1 MKKLFV
7 AVGVFF
13 YWLWKFLSQVS
24 LLITSLFFILVVVFF
39 IALFFR
45 PGVKVPQGAALV
57 ISPTGRLV
65 EKTTVINP
73 LARFINEIVG
83 VPVREETS
91 LQDVLD
97 AINAAA
103 KDQRIKLLVLSLSG
117 LNQAGLN
124 QLQTIGHA
132 IENFKKSGKKVIAV
146 GDQYSQGQYY
156 LASYADKIYMN
167 PMGAVG
173 LQGFGVYRLY
183 MKKLLDKLAVNF
195 HVFKVGTYKSALEPF
210 TRNNMSAAAK
220 DANRFWL
227 ARFWNSYCADI
238 AKHRGLTMEKINDY
252 INEMPRYM
260 RRAGGDSGRMALD
273 AGLVDG
279 LKTSQETEDY
289 LSSLVGRSD
298 DGSSFKQI
306 QLTDYLTTIIPSY
319 VGRDSSVKDRIGLI
333 VARGDI
339 VYDKNIPG
347 QIDSAALCK
356 RISRA
361 GRDKRI
367 KALVLR
373 IDSGGGSAFA
383 SEAIRQALL
392 QVRKAGKPVV
402 VSMGS
407 MAASGAYWLSAD
419 ANRIFASPFTLTGSI
434 GIFGVLPTFEGS
446 LAKIGVFSDG
456 TGTTRIAGAGNPLRP
471 LAPEL
476 QDTIQQ
482 SVEEGYNRFLSVVAK
497 GRGLSRAKVA
507 ELAQGRV
514 WDGATALK
522 LGLVDKLGS
531 LHDAVIAAAKL
542 AGLSKYEAVYIRPEL
557 SPGQQLLQKLAQRAS
572 VLFEHSRFA
581 GVGGGSM
588 VREAVRERFLD
599 FSLLADDPE
608 HMYARCLIPR
618 SAIVF

>member
-7 AVGVFF
+7 IVGVFF
-13 YWLWKFLSQVS
+13 YWLWKLLSQVS
-24 LLITSLFFILVVVFF
+24 IFITSLFFILVVVFVT
-39 IALFFR
+39 ALFFR

-65 EKTTVINP
+65 EKTTIIDP
-73 LARFINEIVG
+73 LARVINEMVG
-83 VPVREETS
+83 IPVREETS

-146 GDQYSQGQYY
+146 GDHYSQGQYY

-167 PMGAVG
+167 PMGAVS
-173 LQGFGVYRLY
+173 LRGFGVYRLY
-183 MKKLLDKLAVNF
+183 MKKLLDKLAIKF

-227 ARFWNSYCADI
+227 ARFWNIYCADI
-238 AKHRGLTMEKINDY
+238 AQNRGLTIEKINDY
-252 INEMPRYM
+252 INEMPRYL
-260 RRAGGDSGRMALD
+260 RRAGGNSGRMALD
-273 AGLVDG
+273 AGLIDG
-279 LKTSQETEDY
+279 LKTSQETADY
-289 LSSLVGRSD
+289 LSRLVGRSD
-298 DGSSFKQI
+298 DGSSFKEI
-306 QLTDYLTTIIPSY
+306 QLADYLTTIVPSY
-319 VGRDSSVKDRIGLI
+319 AGRDSSVKDRIGLI
-333 VARGDI
+333 VAQGDI
-339 VYDKNIPG
+339 VYDENIPG
-347 QIDSAALCK
+347 QIDSATLCE
-356 RISRA
+356 RIRRA

-383 SEAIRQALL
+383 SEEIRQALL

-434 GIFGVLPTFEGS
+434 GIFGVLPTFEGA
-446 LAKIGVFSDG
+446 LAKLGIFSDG
-456 TGTTRIAGAGNPLRP
+456 TGTTRMAGAGNPLRP
-471 LAPEL
+471 LIPEL
-476 QDTIQQ
+476 QDTIRQG
-482 SVEEGYNRFLSVVAK
+482 VAEGYKHFLHVVAQ
-497 GRGLSRAKVA
+497 GRHLAPAKVA

-514 WDGATALK
+514 WDGATAMK
-522 LGLVDKLGS
+522 LGLVDKLGD
-531 LHDAVIAAAKL
+531 LHDAVIEAAKL
-542 AGLSKYEAVYIRPEL
+542 AGLSKYEAVYVRPEV
-557 SPGQQLLQKLAQRAS
+557 STGQRLLQKLAQRAS

-581 GVGGGSM
+581 ASSGSM
-588 VREAVRERFLD
+588 VREAVREKILD
-599 FSLLADDPE
+599 FSLLASDPE

>member
-1 MKKLFV
+1 M
-7 AVGVFF
+7 FF
-13 YWLWKFLSQVS
+13 YWLWKLLSQAS
-24 LLITSLFFILVVVFF
+24 IFITSLFFIMVVVFF

-65 EKTTVINP
+65 EKAIVIDP
-73 LARFINEIVG
+73 LARVINEIIG
-83 VPVREETS
+83 IPVREETS

-183 MKKLLDKLAVNF
+183 MKKLLDKFAVNF

-227 ARFWNSYCADI
+227 ARLWNSYCADI
-238 AKHRGLTMEKINDY
+238 AQHRGLTTEKINDY

-289 LSSLVGRSD
+289 LSRLVGRSD
-298 DGSSFKQI
+298 NGSSFKQI
-306 QLTDYLTTIIPSY
+306 KLADYLTTIIHSY
-319 VGRDSSVKDRIGLI
+319 VGRDSSVRDRIGLI
-333 VARGDI
+333 VAQGDI
-339 VYDKNIPG
+339 VYDKNLPG
-347 QIDSAALCK
+347 QINSATLCE
-356 RISRA
+356 RIRRA

-383 SEAIRQALL
+383 SEEIRQALL

-434 GIFGVLPTFEGS
+434 GIFGVLPTFEES

-456 TGTTRIAGAGNPLRP
+456 TGTTRLAGAGNPLRP
-471 LAPEL
+471 LVPEL
-476 QDTIQQ
+476 QDTIRQ
-482 SVEEGYNRFLSVVAK
+482 SVAEGYNRFLNVVAK
-497 GRGLSRAKVA
+497 GRGLSLAKVA

-531 LHDAVIAAAKL
+531 MHDAVIAAAKL
-542 AGLSKYEAVYIRPEL
+542 AGLSKYEAVYIRPEV
-557 SPGQQLLQKLAQRAS
+557 SPGQRLLQKLAQRAS

-581 GVGGGSM
+581 ATGVNM
-588 VREAVRERFLD
+588 VREAVRENFFD
-599 FSLLADDPE
+599 FSLLAGDPE

>member
-13 YWLWKFLSQVS
+13 YRLWRFLSQVS
-24 LLITSLFFILVVVFF
+24 IFITSLFFILMVVFF

-57 ISPTGRLV
+57 ISPAGSLV
-65 EKTTVINP
+65 DKTTVTDP
-73 LARFINEIVG
+73 LARFINEMVG
-83 VPVREETS
+83 MPVREETS

-97 AINAAA
+97 AINTAA
-103 KDQRIKLLVLSLSG
+103 KDQRIKLLVLSLSD

-124 QLQTIGHA
+124 QLRTIGHA
-132 IENFKKSGKKVIAV
+132 IDNFKKSGKKVIAV

-183 MKKLLDKLAVNF
+183 MKKLLDKLAINV
-195 HVFKVGTYKSALEPF
+195 HVFKVGAYKSALEPF

-227 ARFWNSYCADI
+227 ANFWNRYCADI
-238 AKHRGLTMEKINDY
+238 AKHRGLTTEKINDY

-279 LKTSQETEDY
+279 LKTSRETEDY
-289 LSSLVGRSD
+289 LSRLVGRSE
-298 DGSSFKQI
+298 DGRSFKQI
-306 QLTDYLTTIIPSY
+306 RLADYLTTIVHSY

-347 QIDSAALCK
+347 QIDSAALCE

-383 SEAIRQALL
+383 SEEIRQALL

-419 ANRIFASPFTLTGSI
+419 ADRIFASPFTLTGSI
-434 GIFGVLPTFEGS
+434 RIFGVLPTFAGS
-446 LAKIGVFSDG
+446 LAKLGIFSDG
-456 TGTTRIAGAGNPLRP
+456 TGTTRMAGAGNPLRP
-471 LAPEL
+471 LGLEL

-482 SVEEGYNRFLSVVAK
+482 SVAEGYNRFLRVVAK
-497 GRGLSRAKVA
+497 GRHLDPAKVA

-522 LGLVDKLGS
+522 LGLVDKLGD
-531 LHDAVIAAAKL
+531 LHDAVIEAARL
-542 AGLSKYEAVYIRPEL
+542 AGLSKYEAVYIRPEV
-557 SPGQQLLQKLAQRAS
+557 SPGRRLLQKLAQRAS

-581 GVGGGSM
+581 AAGDNM
-588 VREAVRERFLD
+588 VRAAVRAKFLD
-599 FSLLADDPE
+599 FSLLAGDPE

>member
-1 MKKLFV
+1 MKRIFV
-7 AVGVFF
+7 AIGVFF
-13 YWLWKFLSQVS
+13 HWLWK
-24 LLITSLFFILVVVFF
+24 LLVLVRTLVTSLFFLLVMICF

-45 PGVKVPQGAALV
+45 PGVKVPHGAALV
-57 ISPTGRLV
+57 VAPTGRLV
-65 EKTTVINP
+65 EKTNAVDP

-83 VPVREETS
+83 MPVREETS

-103 KDQRIKLLVLSLSG
+103 KDQRIKLMVLSLSG

-124 QLQTIGHA
+124 QLRTIGHA
-132 IENFKKSGKKVIAV
+132 IENFKKSGKRVIAV

-156 LASYADKIYMN
+156 LASYADKIFMN
-167 PMGAVG
+167 PMGAVR
-173 LQGFGVYRLY
+173 LHGFGVYRLY
-183 MKKLLDKLAVNF
+183 MKKLLDKLAINF

-210 TRNNMSAAAK
+210 TRNDMSAAAR

-227 ARFWNSYCADI
+227 ASFWHSYCADI
-238 AKHRGLTMEKINDY
+238 AQHRGLTIEKINDY

-279 LKTSQETEDY
+279 LKTRQEMEDY
-289 LSSLVGRSD
+289 LSRLVGRAD

-306 QLTDYLTTIIPSY
+306 QLTDYLTTITPSY
-319 VGRDSSVKDRIGLI
+319 VDRDSSVKDRIGLI
-333 VARGDI
+333 VAQGDI
-339 VYDKNIPG
+339 VYDEDLPG
-347 QIDSAALCK
+347 QIDSAVLCEQI
-356 RISRA
+356 RRA
-361 GRDKRI
+361 GRDKTI

-383 SEAIRQALL
+383 SEEIRQALL

-407 MAASGAYWLSAD
+407 MAASGAYWLSAN

-456 TGTTRIAGAGNPLRP
+456 TGTTRMAGAGNPLRP
-471 LAPEL
+471 LTSEL
-476 QDTIQQ
+476 QDTMQQ
-482 SVEEGYNRFLSVVAK
+482 SVEAGYKRFLRVVSK
-497 GRGLSRAKVA
+497 GRDLPMAKVA

-522 LGLVDKLGS
+522 LGLVDKLGN
-531 LHDAVIAAAKL
+531 LHDAVNAAAKL
-542 AGLSKYEAVYIRPEL
+542 AGLSKYEAVYIRTEV
-557 SPGQQLLQKLAQRAS
+557 SPGQRLLQKLAQRAS
-572 VLFEHSRFA
+572 VFFERMRFSA
-581 GVGGGSM
+581 SSGSA
-588 VREAVRERFLD
+588 VREAVREKFLD
-599 FSLLADDPE
+599 FSLLASDPE
-608 HMYARCLIPR
+608 HMYARCLVPR

>member
-13 YWLWKFLSQVS
+13 YRLWRFLSQVS
-24 LLITSLFFILVVVFF
+24 IFITSLFFILMVVFF

-57 ISPTGRLV
+57 ISPAGSLV
-65 EKTTVINP
+65 DKTTVTDP
-73 LARFINEIVG
+73 LARFINEMVG
-83 VPVREETS
+83 MPVREETS

-97 AINAAA
+97 AINTAA
-103 KDQRIKLLVLSLSG
+103 KDQRIKLLVLSLSD

-124 QLQTIGHA
+124 QLRTIGHA
-132 IENFKKSGKKVIAV
+132 IDNFKKSGKKVIAV

-183 MKKLLDKLAVNF
+183 MKKLLDKLAINV
-195 HVFKVGTYKSALEPF
+195 HVFKVGAYKSALEPF

-227 ARFWNSYCADI
+227 ANFWNRYCADI
-238 AKHRGLTMEKINDY
+238 AKHRGLTTEKINDY

-279 LKTSQETEDY
+279 LKTSRETEDY
-289 LSSLVGRSD
+289 LSRLVGRSE
-298 DGSSFKQI
+298 DGRSFKHI
-306 QLTDYLTTIIPSY
+306 RLADYLTTIVHSY

-333 VARGDI
+333 VVRGDI

-347 QIDSAALCK
+347 QIDSAALCE

-383 SEAIRQALL
+383 SEEIRQALL

-419 ANRIFASPFTLTGSI
+419 ADRIFASPFTLTGSI
-434 GIFGVLPTFEGS
+434 GIFGVLPTFAGS
-446 LAKIGVFSDG
+446 LAKLGIFSDG
-456 TGTTRIAGAGNPLRP
+456 TGTTRMAGAGNPLRP
-471 LAPEL
+471 LGLEL

-482 SVEEGYNRFLSVVAK
+482 SVAEGYNRFLRVVAK
-497 GRGLSRAKVA
+497 GRHLDPAKVA

-522 LGLVDKLGS
+522 LGLVDKLGD
-531 LHDAVIAAAKL
+531 LHDAVIEAARL
-542 AGLSKYEAVYIRPEL
+542 AGLSKYEAVYIRPEV
-557 SPGQQLLQKLAQRAS
+557 SPGRRLLQKLAQRAS

-581 GVGGGSM
+581 AAGDNM
-588 VREAVRERFLD
+588 VRAAVRAKFLD
-599 FSLLADDPE
+599 FSLLAGDPE

>member
-1 MKKLFV
+1 M
-7 AVGVFF
+7 FF
-13 YWLWKFLSQVS
+13 YWLWKLLSQAS
-24 LLITSLFFILVVVFF
+24 IFITSLFFIMVVVFF

-65 EKTTVINP
+65 EKATVIDP
-73 LARFINEIVG
+73 LARVINEIIG
-83 VPVREETS
+83 IPVREETS

-124 QLQTIGHA
+124 QLQTLGHA

-183 MKKLLDKLAVNF
+183 MKKLLDKFAVNF

-227 ARFWNSYCADI
+227 ARLWNSYCADI
-238 AKHRGLTMEKINDY
+238 AQHRGLTTEKINDY

-289 LSSLVGRSD
+289 LSRLVGRSD
-298 DGSSFKQI
+298 NGSSFKQI
-306 QLTDYLTTIIPSY
+306 KLADYLTTIIHSY
-319 VGRDSSVKDRIGLI
+319 VGRDSSVRDRIGLI
-333 VARGDI
+333 VAQGDI
-339 VYDKNIPG
+339 VYDKNLPG
-347 QIDSAALCK
+347 QINSATLCE
-356 RISRA
+356 RIRRA

-383 SEAIRQALL
+383 SEEIRQALL

-434 GIFGVLPTFEGS
+434 GIFGVLPTFEES

-456 TGTTRIAGAGNPLRP
+456 TGTTRLAGAGNPLRP
-471 LAPEL
+471 LVPEL
-476 QDTIQQ
+476 QDTIRQ
-482 SVEEGYNRFLSVVAK
+482 SVAEGYNRFLNVVAK
-497 GRGLSRAKVA
+497 GRGLSLAKVA

-531 LHDAVIAAAKL
+531 MHDAVIAAAKL
-542 AGLSKYEAVYIRPEL
+542 AGLSKYEAVYIRPEV
-557 SPGQQLLQKLAQRAS
+557 SPGQRLLQKLAQRAS

-581 GVGGGSM
+581 ATGVNM
-588 VREAVRERFLD
+588 VREAVRENFFD
-599 FSLLADDPE
+599 FSLLAGDPE

>member
-1 MKKLFV
+1 LKKLFV

-13 YWLWKFLSQVS
+13 YWLWKLLSQAS
-24 LLITSLFFILVVVFF
+24 IFITSLFFILVVVFF

-65 EKTTVINP
+65 EKTTVIDP
-73 LARFINEIVG
+73 FARVINEIIG

-132 IENFKKSGKKVIAV
+132 IDNFKKSGKKVIAV

-156 LASYADKIYMN
+156 LASYADKIFMN
-167 PMGAVG
+167 PMGTVG

-183 MKKLLDKLAVNF
+183 MKKLLDKFAVNF
-195 HVFKVGTYKSALEPF
+195 HVFKVGAYKSALEPF
-210 TRNNMSAAAK
+210 TRNNMSVAAK

-227 ARFWNSYCADI
+227 ARFWNRYCADI
-238 AKHRGLTMEKINDY
+238 AQHRGLTTEKINDY

-279 LKTSQETEDY
+279 LKTSQETKDY
-289 LSSLVGRSD
+289 LSRLVGRSD

-306 QLTDYLTTIIPSY
+306 QLADYLTTIIPSY
-319 VGRDSSVKDRIGLI
+319 VGRDSLVKDRIGLI
-333 VARGDI
+333 VAQGDI
-339 VYDKNIPG
+339 VYDENVPG

-356 RISRA
+356 RILRA

-383 SEAIRQALL
+383 SEEIRQALL

-456 TGTTRIAGAGNPLRP
+456 TGTTRLAGAGNPLRP

-482 SVEEGYNRFLSVVAK
+482 SVAEGYNRFLRVVAK
-497 GRGLSRAKVA
+497 GRGLSLAKVA

-531 LHDAVIAAAKL
+531 MHDAVIAAAKL
-542 AGLSKYEAVYIRPEL
+542 AGLSKYEAVYIRPKV
-557 SPGQQLLQKLAQRAS
+557 SPGQRLLQKLTQRAS

-581 GVGGGSM
+581 ASGGSM
-588 VREAVRERFLD
+588 VREAVRDKFLD
-599 FSLLADDPE
+599 LSLLAGDPG

-618 SAIVF
+618 SAVVF

>member
-13 YWLWKFLSQVS
+13 YRLWRFLSQVS
-24 LLITSLFFILVVVFF
+24 IFITSLFFILMVVFF

-57 ISPTGRLV
+57 ISPAGSLV
-65 EKTTVINP
+65 DKTTVTDP
-73 LARFINEIVG
+73 LARFINEMVG
-83 VPVREETS
+83 MPVREETS

-97 AINAAA
+97 AINTAA
-103 KDQRIKLLVLSLSG
+103 KDQRIKLLVLSLSD

-124 QLQTIGHA
+124 QLRTIGHA
-132 IENFKKSGKKVIAV
+132 IDNFKKSGKKVIAV

-183 MKKLLDKLAVNF
+183 MKKLLDKLAINV
-195 HVFKVGTYKSALEPF
+195 HVFKVGAYKSALEPF

-227 ARFWNSYCADI
+227 ANFWNRYCADI
-238 AKHRGLTMEKINDY
+238 AKHRGLTTEKINDY

-279 LKTSQETEDY
+279 LKTSRETEDY
-289 LSSLVGRSD
+289 LSRLVGRSE
-298 DGSSFKQI
+298 DGRSFKQI
-306 QLTDYLTTIIPSY
+306 RLADYLTTIVHSY

-347 QIDSAALCK
+347 QIDSAALCE

-383 SEAIRQALL
+383 SEEIRQALL

-419 ANRIFASPFTLTGSI
+419 ADRIFASPFTLTGSI
-434 GIFGVLPTFEGS
+434 GIFGVLPTFAGS
-446 LAKIGVFSDG
+446 LAKLGIFSDG
-456 TGTTRIAGAGNPLRP
+456 TGTTRMAGAGNPLRP
-471 LAPEL
+471 LGLEL

-482 SVEEGYNRFLSVVAK
+482 SVAEGYNRFLRVVAK
-497 GRGLSRAKVA
+497 GRHLDPAKVA

-522 LGLVDKLGS
+522 LGLVDKLGD
-531 LHDAVIAAAKL
+531 LHDAVIEAARL
-542 AGLSKYEAVYIRPEL
+542 AGLSKYEAVYIRPEV
-557 SPGQQLLQKLAQRAS
+557 SPGRRLLQKLAQRAS

-581 GVGGGSM
+581 AAGDNM
-588 VREAVRERFLD
+588 VRAAVRAKFLD
-599 FSLLADDPE
+599 FSLLAGDPE

>member
-7 AVGVFF
+7 AVGMFF
-13 YWLWKFLSQVS
+13 YWLWKLLSQAS
-24 LLITSLFFILVVVFF
+24 IFITSLFFIMVVVFF

-65 EKTTVINP
+65 EKATVIDP
-73 LARFINEIVG
+73 LARVINEIIG
-83 VPVREETS
+83 IPVREETS

-183 MKKLLDKLAVNF
+183 MKKLLDKFAVNF

-227 ARFWNSYCADI
+227 ARLWNSYCADI
-238 AKHRGLTMEKINDY
+238 AQHRGLTTEKINDY

-289 LSSLVGRSD
+289 LSRLVGRSD
-298 DGSSFKQI
+298 NGSSFKQI
-306 QLTDYLTTIIPSY
+306 KLADYLTTIIHSY
-319 VGRDSSVKDRIGLI
+319 VGRDSSVRDRIGLI
-333 VARGDI
+333 VAQGDI
-339 VYDKNIPG
+339 VYDKNLPG
-347 QIDSAALCK
+347 QINSATLCE
-356 RISRA
+356 RIRRA

-383 SEAIRQALL
+383 SEEIRQALL

-434 GIFGVLPTFEGS
+434 GIFGVLPTFEES

-456 TGTTRIAGAGNPLRP
+456 TGTTRLAGAGNPLRP
-471 LAPEL
+471 LVPEL
-476 QDTIQQ
+476 QDTIRQ
-482 SVEEGYNRFLSVVAK
+482 SVAEGYNRFLNVVAK
-497 GRGLSRAKVA
+497 GRGLSLAKVA

-531 LHDAVIAAAKL
+531 MHDAVIAAAKL
-542 AGLSKYEAVYIRPEL
+542 AGLSKYEAVYIRPEV
-557 SPGQQLLQKLAQRAS
+557 SPGQRLLQKLAQRAS

-581 GVGGGSM
+581 ATGVNM
-588 VREAVRERFLD
+588 VREAVRENFFD
-599 FSLLADDPE
+599 FSLLAGDPE